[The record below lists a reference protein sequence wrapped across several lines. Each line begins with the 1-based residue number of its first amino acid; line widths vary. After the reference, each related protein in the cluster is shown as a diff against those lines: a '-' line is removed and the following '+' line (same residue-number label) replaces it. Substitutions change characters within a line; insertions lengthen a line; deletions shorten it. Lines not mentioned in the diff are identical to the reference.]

1 MVRRGRF
8 YRPVMKQHRKNEKNS
23 QLEKY
28 KLNLQER
35 LNREKKIIQNCHE
48 QAKNEKLVVNKF
60 LDLLSIYSGGLTLRE
75 IQNIDMY
82 TYIYLKQS
90 CVDFFNE

>member
-23 QLEKY
+23 QLEEY

-35 LNREKKIIQNCHE
+35 LNREEKKIIQNCHE

-75 IQNIDMY
+75 IQKY
-82 TYIYLKQS
+82 RYVYIYIPQTIM
-90 CVDFFNE
+90 CGFF